1 MPEYMILARY
11 QPEVL
16 KALLD
21 DPDALAARD
30 DHAFKF
36 YGSVGG
42 KVLHWWFIREVEHN
56 FAVVVDFPDAEAAHA
71 AIMVGYASGAFQ
83 DGKLLPLATP
93 DESVSTLKR
102 AWAGGRVF
110 YPPGAEGPDNDA

>member
-1 MPEYMILARY
+1 MAHYMIFARY

-21 DPDALAARD
+21 NPDSLAARD

-42 KVLHWWFIREVEHN
+42 KVVNWWFVRDADWN
-56 FAVVVDFPDAEAAHA
+56 FVVIVDFPDAEAAHA

-83 DGKLLPLATP
+83 DGKYFALATP
-93 DESVSTLKR
+93 EEAISTMKR
-102 AWAGGRVF
+102 AWSAGRIF
-110 YPPGAEGPDNDA
+110 YPPGAEGPQED